1 MKRILL
7 FLFFTF
13 SFTMQSQCFD
23 CAKNLGGWNGDAT
36 ADLKKAS
43 DGIYLVKNGGNFGDW
58 MSIYKYDFNCNL
70 VWKKEIDERSL
81 YISKLAID
89 SQDNIYVLFTWY
101 DAHNVVGPFPQ
112 LFSGLPMYPG
122 LNLVKFDKNG
132 NFVWNRSIGKGADYG
147 MRDIYIHNDI
157 IYIAGTFYTD
167 IKINNQITLT
177 NTAYTGYYVY
187 HPLLFIATFDLNGN
201 LKEAQKFGTSN
212 DDYTSSEMDKNGNLY
227 FSRYSNSNSNYT
239 HSDVDK
245 IDTNL
250 NIVWSK
256 EISNNKTKNESF
268 YRPTLLHYN
277 PNNDK
282 LYLWGAFYKLTD
294 ILGTIYTDPNTGF
307 YLTQSILSEFNIT
320 TGNLERIKQINN
332 SSSLDIPGMDGN
344 SSGNTAYLT
353 EKGNELYIFSSFTGT
368 MTFPNANIKSRTYTS
383 GASVYNDEDLV
394 LFKVNLN
401 NFESEFIL
409 KSSGT
414 NYYSQGM
421 STDAA
426 NPILFNGND
435 LYLTASFQSSP
446 LTINGSVINNNS
458 GNNASDVMFYKYKLD
473 ASTATGEIIVKN
485 TCFNTLTNFNVNGT
499 FDSIAWDFNDPNSSS
514 NSATINNPIHQFSA
528 SGTYH
533 IKVVVNCGTDSQTI
547 EKDITITNTPSIN
560 IVNPIYAC
568 ETISGSGISNSFD
581 TSNVNSDIIG
591 NQTNLKVE
599 YFDSNGNTLA
609 SPLPN
614 PYTNKNKNEETIIIR
629 SSFQDNPYCFV
640 ETNLKL
646 YTAAKPLVP
655 TSTSSQTFCIQQ
667 NAKLNNITI
676 TGQNIKWYDAVTDG
690 TLLSNTTPLQNATI
704 YYASQTIN
712 GCESDRIPVAINI
725 QNTAAP
731 IGNASQS
738 FCSSQNPTLDTIVAS
753 GTAIKWY
760 NSAGVLL
767 SNSTPLQNGATYYAS
782 QTVNGCES
790 TTKLAVTVSLIST
803 LPAINYAELF
813 CDDLNDGSEKVNLS
827 NYNTTLISNTN
838 GYTFSYYLNY
848 SAAENQLAANQITDF
863 SNFKLALGE
872 NKIYVRINSNTPCY
886 AIVELKLTLLSKPI
900 ISIQDIVPICENNT
914 ITIDAG
920 SGFDTYLWSNGA
932 TTQSIIVANPGNFSV
947 TVTDDY
953 DSFYCS
959 STKNFIVKKSNIATI
974 TSIETQDWTDNQ
986 NTISIF
992 VTGAGDFEYSIDGS
1006 HFQDSN
1012 QFLNIINGQYTV
1024 SVRDKNG
1031 CGTVTDEVYLLMYPK
1046 FFTPNGDG
1054 YNDTWK
1060 IKFSDFEAGL
1070 TVKIFDRYGKFI
1082 TELKNNSGWN
1092 GTFNGQ
1098 ELSSTDYWFVVTRAN
1113 GKEYRGHFSLKR

>member
-36 ADLKKAS
+36 ADLKKTS
-43 DGIYLVKNGGNFGDW
+43 DGIYLAKNGGNFGDW

-81 YISKLAID
+81 YISKLVID

-101 DAHNVVGPFPQ
+101 NAHNAVGPFPQ

-122 LNLVKFDKNG
+122 LNLLKFDKNG
-132 NFVWNRSIGKGADYG
+132 NFVWNRSIGNGADYG

-157 IYIAGTFYTD
+157 IYITGTFYTG
-167 IKINNQITLT
+167 ITINNQITLT
-177 NTAYTGYYVY
+177 NTVYTGYYVY
-187 HPLLFIATFDLNGN
+187 HPLLFIAKFDLNGN
-201 LKEAQKFGTSN
+201 LKEAKKFGTSN
-212 DDYTSSEMDKNGNLY
+212 DDYTSSEMDKNGDLY
-227 FSRYSNSNSNYT
+227 FSRYSSSNSNYT
-239 HSDVDK
+239 HSDIDK

-250 NIVWSK
+250 NVVWSK

-268 YRPTLLHYN
+268 YRPTLLYYN
-277 PNNDK
+277 PTNDK
-282 LYLWGAFYKLTD
+282 LYLWGAFYKLVD

-344 SSGNTAYLT
+344 SFGNTAYLT

-368 MTFPNANIKSRTYTS
+368 MTFPNATIKSRTYTS
-383 GASVYNDEDLV
+383 GASVYNNEDLV

-473 ASTATGEIIVKN
+473 ASTATGEIIAEN

-499 FDSIAWDFNDPNSSS
+499 FDSITWDFNDPNSSS
-514 NSATINNPIHQFSA
+514 NSATINNPTHQFSS

-533 IKVVVNCGTDSQTI
+533 IKVIVNCGTDSQTL
-547 EKDITITNTPSIN
+547 EKDITITNAPSIN
-560 IVNPIYAC
+560 SVNPIYAC
-568 ETISGSGISNSFD
+568 ESISGSGISNSFD
-581 TSNVNSDIIG
+581 TSNINSEIIG
-591 NQTNLKVE
+591 NQSNLVVE
-599 YFDSNGNTLA
+599 YFDSNGNALP

-614 PYTNKNKNEETIIIR
+614 PYTNKNEETIIIR
-629 SSFQDNPYCFV
+629 SSFQGNPYCFV

-646 YTAAKPLVP
+646 YTIAKPLAP
-655 TSTSSQTFCIQQ
+655 TTTSTQNFCIQQ
-667 NAKLNNITI
+667 NVTLNDIAI
-676 TGQNIKWYDAVTDG
+676 SGQNIKWYDALTNG
-690 TLLSNTTPLQNATI
+690 TLLLNTTSLQNGTT

-712 GCESDRIPVAINI
+712 GCQSDRIPVLINI
-725 QNTAAP
+725 QNTSAP
-731 IGNASQS
+731 TGNASQT
-738 FCSSQNPTLDTIVAS
+738 FCSSQNPTLDTIVVS
-753 GTAIKWY
+753 GTVIKWY
-760 NSAGVLL
+760 NASGTLL
-767 SNSTPLQNGATYYAS
+767 PNSTPLQDGATYYAS
-782 QTVNGCES
+782 QTENSCES
-790 TTKLAVTVSLIST
+790 PNKLAITVSLINT
-803 LPAINYAELF
+803 LPANNYAELF

-827 NYNTTLISNTN
+827 DYNSKLISSTS
-838 GYTFSYYLNY
+838 GYTFYYY
-848 SAAENQLAANQITDF
+848 STILGAENQLAANQITNF
-863 SNFKLALGE
+863 SNYNLVVGD
-872 NKIYVRINSNTPCY
+872 NKIYVRINSNNPCY

-920 SGFDTYLWSNGA
+920 SGSDIYLWSTGA
-932 TTQSIIVANPGNFSV
+932 TTSSIMVSTPGNFSV
-947 TVTDDY
+947 TVTNNY
-953 DSFYCS
+953 STISCS
-959 STKNFIVKKSNIATI
+959 SIKNFEVRKSNIATI
-974 TSIETQDWTDNQ
+974 TSVETKDWTDKENII
-986 NTISIF
+986 TIFAS
-992 VTGAGDFEYSIDGS
+992 GAGDFEYSIDGI
-1006 HFQDSN
+1006 HFQDNN
-1012 QFLNIINGQYTV
+1012 QFSALYSGEYTLH
-1024 SVRDKNG
+1024 VRDKNG
-1031 CGTVTDEVYLLMYPK
+1031 CGTATDEVFLLMYPK
-1046 FFTPNGDG
+1046 YFTPNGDG
-1054 YNDTWK
+1054 FNDTWN
-1060 IKFSDFEAGL
+1060 IKFSDLEINL
-1070 TVKIFDRYGKFI
+1070 TVKIFDRYGKLI
-1082 TELKNNSGWN
+1082 KELIQNGAWN
-1092 GTFNGQ
+1092 GTMNEH
-1098 ELSSTDYWFVVTRAN
+1098 ELAPDDYWFVATRAD
-1113 GKEYRGHFSLKR
+1113 GKEYKGHFSLKR